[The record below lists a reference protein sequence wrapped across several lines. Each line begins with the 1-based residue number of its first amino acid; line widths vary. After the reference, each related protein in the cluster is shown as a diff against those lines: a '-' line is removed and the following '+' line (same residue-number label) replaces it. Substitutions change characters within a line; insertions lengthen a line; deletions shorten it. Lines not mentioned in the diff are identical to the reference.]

1 MMDRITEA
9 TSERR
14 QLDEECQDYIKERT
28 KLELDIKD
36 LERNV
41 REDSS
46 LKVNCHTLLLHEVF
60 VYLRIQQRERLCT
73 YLTFVMW
80 ICNGVK
86 IKLGVMKCLL
96 EVSILVL
103 VILCNRLSSG
113 CFGFALV
120 GDCLPSFPS
129 ALLMHGPSN
138 SSFVLQLALGK
149 DII

>member
-46 LKVNCHTLLLHEVF
+46 LKVNCHILSLRNVF
-60 VYLRIQQRERLCT
+60 VFLRIHLRERLCT
-73 YLTFVMW
+73 YLTFKIW
-80 ICNGVK
+80 ILNGAK
-86 IKLGVMKCLL
+86 IKLRVMKRLL

-103 VILCNRLSSG
+103 VRLCNRLSLG

-120 GDCLPSFPS
+120 
-129 ALLMHGPSN
+129 
-138 SSFVLQLALGK
+138 
-149 DII
+149 

>member
-46 LKVNCHTLLLHEVF
+46 LKVNCHTLLFHKVF
-60 VYLRIQQRERLCT
+60 VYLRIQLRERLCT
-73 YLTFVMW
+73 YLTFEMW
-80 ICNGVK
+80 ILNGAK
-86 IKLGVMKCLL
+86 IKLRVMKCLL

-103 VILCNRLSSG
+103 VRLCNRLSLG

-120 GDCLPSFPS
+120 
-129 ALLMHGPSN
+129 
-138 SSFVLQLALGK
+138 
-149 DII
+149 

>member
-46 LKVNCHTLLLHEVF
+46 LKVNCHTLLFHKVF
-60 VYLRIQQRERLCT
+60 VFLRIQLRERLCT
-73 YLTFVMW
+73 YLTFEMW
-80 ICNGVK
+80 ILNGAK
-86 IKLGVMKCLL
+86 IKLGNEM
-96 EVSILVL
+96 LVRSL
-103 VILCNRLSSG
+103 HSCT
-113 CFGFALV
+113 
-120 GDCLPSFPS
+120 
-129 ALLMHGPSN
+129 
-138 SSFVLQLALGK
+138 
-149 DII
+149 